1 MDAMF
6 KQKME
11 NQAEWYGKNMC
22 VERMDGWMKPNGN
35 NERVWIMYNVYNRQI
50 IIQIQQQQQRK
61 QRSC

>member
-11 NQAEWYGKNMC
+11 NQAEWYGKNARWMN
-22 VERMDGWMKPNGN
+22 GWMNGTKWEQWKGLN
-35 NERVWIMYNVYNRQI
+35 NVYNRQI
-50 IIQIQQQQQRK
+50 IIQLQKQQRQ